1 MSPLLRGKGLLL
13 LNKQEKKTGPGA
25 SSCTPGMGDGG
36 VEGLSLS
43 LHLSQPLST
52 AISLPSNHRLRL
64 LLPPRAKVIWS
75 PEESGIIACLCFLHS
90 RSCHW
95 GTPPPEHPGPLARG
109 ERQRTSSPE
118 ESPPP
123 PPRQPDPWR
132 EGREGERFLGHTIPN
147 SFGSFEGHFFPLPR
161 KNLIRLP

>member
-1 MSPLLRGKGLLL
+1 MGRGWGIQTLLSPLLRGKGLLL

-95 GTPPPEHPGPLARG
+95 GTPPPRASRTLSPRG
-109 ERQRTSSPE
+109 EAENFITRGK
-118 ESPPP
+118 PPTPTP
-123 PPRQPDPWR
+123 P
-132 EGREGERFLGHTIPN
+132 T
-147 SFGSFEGHFFPLPR
+147 
-161 KNLIRLP
+161 